1 MIVEIPFLAVS
12 LADTIS
18 IPMRLEEI
26 QHSCMCGRN
35 VSYFY
40 LWNEM
45 WQYLLKYM
53 LVCLC
58 FGEVSKEEVKVPI
71 GTFRSLE
78 VGFVARKRAKNVSLL
93 KSNGIYICCGVSCH

>member
-1 MIVEIPFLAVS
+1 
-12 LADTIS
+12 
-18 IPMRLEEI
+18 MRMEEI

-35 VSYFY
+35 VNYFY

-45 WQYLLKYM
+45 YLLICM
-53 LVCLC
+53 LMCLC

-78 VGFVARKRAKNVSLL
+78 VDFVARKRAKNVSLL